1 LAGIDAGDAVLGYLG
16 EPEVGAGEA
25 VGVLGRGGPT
35 FFAAGVAEAAPAVN
49 ATVWLGVV
57 EVVAGWLGVE
67 GVDWVAAVNLGAGAV
82 LDPGLVMWKEVPL
95 TTLAVVGFGEVLRA
109 PGVLLRGA
117 CLAEAGRIVPLPG
130 KPEACGAE
138 LDREGVVGSVRDSEE
153 AGVARGEE
161 DVPVEEE
168 DVPVEEEDVPVEEE
182 EDVPGPPRGEDVPRE
197 EAGVDGALAV
207 LRPIALAGWLIGPL

>member
-1 LAGIDAGDAVLGYLG
+1 MLGYLG

-49 ATVWLGVV
+49 ATVWLGV
-57 EVVAGWLGVE
+57 E

-82 LDPGLVMWKEVPL
+82 LDPGLGPGLVMWKEVPL

-138 LDREGVVGSVRDSEE
+138 LDRGVVGSVRDSEE

-161 DVPVEEE
+161 DVPV
-168 DVPVEEEDVPVEEE
+168 EE